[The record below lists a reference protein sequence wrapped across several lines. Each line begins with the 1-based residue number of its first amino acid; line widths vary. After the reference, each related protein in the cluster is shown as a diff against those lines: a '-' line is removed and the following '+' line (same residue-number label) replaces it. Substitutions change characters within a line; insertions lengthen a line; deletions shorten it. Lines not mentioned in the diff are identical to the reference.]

1 MNKVTLGLVLLV
13 ALLGFLLLTT
23 DNGCMASKRPLE
35 VSSVVGSSNTA
46 TVEVSASESHKY
58 EANEFLT
65 VARLELHG
73 KDKELLFKQLTSR
86 RFSIFEQMRVLAISE
101 ADIEQNSIEMR
112 KEWSYD
118 KGTRSL
124 TGYVVSQSFAI
135 KSSSR
140 SVAAAAVA
148 ALSAENRVLM
158 PGISGNALS
167 GGEFQN
173 GQPYCDKH
181 VALVSVALNVVR
193 PAADAGDCVVYQE
206 PCVLRPAD
214 WTGRMPEH
222 LDVVEVVD
230 GVGLGDSEAVGVK
243 RPAPRRAARHLQ
255 RVGERMRGL
264 AHVFLPPPVRCHAVA
279 SAVVRISGTISAVA
293 FDHVEFVASGAF
305 RDLIPRIV
313 LLHSD
318 SALRKSP
325 ERAPASRRRM
335 AHEAAFEV

>member
-86 RFSIFEQMRVLAISE
+86 RFSIFEQMRVLEISE

-140 SVAAAAVA
+140 SVAAVAVA
-148 ALSAENRVLM
+148 ALSAEMDVEIDYTSATLKNQDSLKNEAIHAVGKKALEKAENYAASVGGKLGKVIAVRDDDCGSDSYVRRHEVFAMAKGVDDAVL
-158 PGISGNALS
+158 S
-167 GGEFQN
+167 
-173 GQPYCDKH
+173 
-181 VALVSVALNVVR
+181 SVADSVEIS
-193 PAADAGDCVVYQE
+193 ASI
-206 PCVLRPAD
+206 
-214 WTGRMPEH
+214 H
-222 LDVVEVVD
+222 LVVE
-230 GVGLGDSEAVGVK
+230 L
-243 RPAPRRAARHLQ
+243 LQ
-255 RVGERMRGL
+255 
-264 AHVFLPPPVRCHAVA
+264 
-279 SAVVRISGTISAVA
+279 
-293 FDHVEFVASGAF
+293 
-305 RDLIPRIV
+305 
-313 LLHSD
+313 
-318 SALRKSP
+318 
-325 ERAPASRRRM
+325 
-335 AHEAAFEV
+335 